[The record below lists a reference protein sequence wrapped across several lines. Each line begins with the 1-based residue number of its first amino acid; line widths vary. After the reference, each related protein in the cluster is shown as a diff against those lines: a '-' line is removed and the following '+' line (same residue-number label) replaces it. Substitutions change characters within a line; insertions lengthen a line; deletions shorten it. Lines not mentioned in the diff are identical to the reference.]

1 MKSIF
6 IFMKSIFRIRSLL
19 MDSRT
24 ILLQFQCTDRVHKQE
39 DNIRWPLALDIPLT
53 EEDFL
58 WKDRERTTI
67 VKIILFCDRRRTD
80 SAGTMVKTPILSS
93 SSWSIDLSVCVII
106 RRLHHTLENGRGF
119 CKPLV
124 FLLRNSG
131 SACTC
136 TGYLITV
143 ITQFKTRSKRTTN
156 RSDRTRCQRNKIL
169 LFNLKSTS

>member
-1 MKSIF
+1 MAFSTWYTSNRGGFSMKRQRKNNNRQNHPVLRPTQNGF
-6 IFMKSIFRIRSLL
+6 CGY
-19 MDSRT
+19 DGEDPYPE
-24 ILLQFQCTDRVHKQE
+24 QFQLIYWFICMCHH
-39 DNIRWPLALDIPLT
+39 
-53 EEDFL
+53 
-58 WKDRERTTI
+58 
-67 VKIILFCDRRRTD
+67 
-80 SAGTMVKTPILSS
+80 
-93 SSWSIDLSVCVII
+93 

-156 RSDRTRCQRNKIL
+156 RSDRKRCQRNKIL